1 LENLKNIKVSV
12 IGAARSGI
20 AAADLLESKGA
31 VVFVSDMAKSEDMPD
46 AIDSLKRIG
55 IPCEFGGHTEKV
67 FDCSILVISPGVP
80 SNAKVVR
87 DAQQRGIKVVS
98 ELELASWFFPGK
110 IIAIT
115 GSNGKTTTTTLLG
128 EIFKVANRNHF
139 VAGNIGTAFSGFIK
153 TSTEDTVAIL
163 EVSSFQ
169 LDHIE
174 KFHPKISIL
183 LNITPDHMDRYEH
196 SMEKYSASKAKVFH
210 NQDKDDVLIYNFD
223 DSVAKNI
230 VRFAKCKLLP
240 FSVLA
245 TVDGANLDRTTDD
258 KKLIKLSNLTDS
270 LVDVSQIGIK
280 GIHNV
285 YNSMAAA
292 LAAYSM
298 GINAEIIRNVLKSFK
313 GVEHRLEFVREVGGV
328 EFINDSKATN
338 VDSVWYAINA
348 IDKPVILLLGGRDKG
363 NDYTKL
369 FQVVKSKVKAII
381 AIGESAEKIYTE
393 FRPYTEVKKVA
404 SMQEA
409 VSEAY
414 EISTADE
421 VVLLSPACASF
432 DWFKNYEHR
441 GKVFKELVAQL

>member
-1 LENLKNIKVSV
+1 
-12 IGAARSGI
+12 
-20 AAADLLESKGA
+20 
-31 VVFVSDMAKSEDMPD
+31 MPD
-46 AIDSLKRIG
+46 AVNSMETIG
-55 IPCEFGGHTEKV
+55 IPYEFGGHTERV
-67 FDCSILVISPGVP
+67 FDCSIIVISPGVP

-87 DAQQRGIKVVS
+87 DAQQRGIKVIG

-115 GSNGKTTTTTLLG
+115 GSNGKTTTTTLIG
-128 EIFKVANRNHF
+128 EIFKTANRNHF

-174 KFHPKISIL
+174 KFHPKISIV

-196 SMEKYSASKAKVFH
+196 SMEKYAASKARIFT
-210 NQDKDDVLIYNFD
+210 NQNNNDMLIYNFD
-223 DSVAKNI
+223 DPVTRSKI
-230 VRFAKCKLLP
+230 KSAKCDLLP
-240 FSVLA
+240 FSVQSK
-245 TVDGANLDRTTDD
+245 VDGAYLDRASDD
-258 KKLIKLSNLTDS
+258 KKTIKLSNLADS
-270 LVDVSQIGIK
+270 LIEISEIGIK

-292 LAAYSM
+292 LAAYSL
-298 GINAEIIRNVLKSFK
+298 GISADAIRTALKSFK

-338 VDSVWYAINA
+338 VDSVWYAISA
-348 IDKPVILLLGGRDKG
+348 IEKPIILLLGGRDKG

-369 FQVVKSKVKAII
+369 FQIVKSKVKVII
-381 AIGESAEKIYTE
+381 AIGESAEKISTE
-393 FRPYTEVKKVA
+393 FRPFTEVKKVA

-409 VSEAY
+409 LSEAS
-414 EISTADE
+414 EISTAGE

-432 DWFKNYEHR
+432 DWFKNYEQR